1 MAIVINLKKLL
12 SILALIIIFVLMVPD
27 IANGTP
33 GQLDTTTTIRS
44 HQLPNQEKLT
54 PQEYQELQAVR
65 QRRNREIASVLNFPQ
80 RRQLEHL
87 LRSGHDL
94 ENAINTLDI
103 NHEQWDTI
111 QAIMELG
118 AFKTKAILNRHS

>member
-1 MAIVINLKKLL
+1 MAIAVNLKKLL
-12 SILALIIIFVLMVPD
+12 SVLALIIIFVLMAPD

-33 GQLDTTTTIRS
+33 GQLDTTTIPS

-65 QRRNREIASVLNFPQ
+65 QRRNREIASVLNFSQ